1 MTRAIILNLSFFVIL
16 WILIFLFEYLFVM
29 KKRIKGK
36 SKKKSVDQV
45 MEFIYLIG
53 RFKLDK
59 NKVVYNKMAKW
70 CSIIN
75 GFIISAVVTVI
86 SNIDLYIV
94 WQLLIGFVLLFALI
108 YSLYEIYGRHLA
120 KKWGLKNE

>member
-1 MTRAIILNLSFFVIL
+1 MTRTIIVNLSFFVIL

>member
-1 MTRAIILNLSFFVIL
+1 MTRAIIINLSFFVIL

>member
-1 MTRAIILNLSFFVIL
+1 MTRAIIVNLSFFVIL

-29 KKRIKGK
+29 KKRIKGR

>member
-1 MTRAIILNLSFFVIL
+1 MTRAIIVNLSFFVIL

-36 SKKKSVDQV
+36 SKKKNVDQV

>member
-1 MTRAIILNLSFFVIL
+1 MTRAIIVNLSFFVIL
-16 WILIFLFEYLFVM
+16 SILIFLFEYLFVM
-29 KKRIKGK
+29 KKRIKGR

>member
-1 MTRAIILNLSFFVIL
+1 MTRTIIVNLSFFVIL

-36 SKKKSVDQV
+36 SKKKSIDQV

>member
-1 MTRAIILNLSFFVIL
+1 MTRAIIINLSFFVIL

-36 SKKKSVDQV
+36 SKKKNVDQV

>member
-1 MTRAIILNLSFFVIL
+1 MTRTIIVNLSFFVIL

-29 KKRIKGK
+29 KKRVKGK

>member
-1 MTRAIILNLSFFVIL
+1 
-16 WILIFLFEYLFVM
+16 M

>member
-1 MTRAIILNLSFFVIL
+1 MTRAIIVNLSFFVIL

>member
-1 MTRAIILNLSFFVIL
+1 MTRTIIVNLSFFVIL

-29 KKRIKGK
+29 KKRIKGR

>member
-1 MTRAIILNLSFFVIL
+1 MTRAIIVNLSFFFFF

-36 SKKKSVDQV
+36 SKKKNVDQV

-94 WQLLIGFVLLFALI
+94 GVLPKLFLPKSI
-108 YSLYEIYGRHLA
+108 VSNLEHP
-120 KKWGLKNE
+120 

>member
-1 MTRAIILNLSFFVIL
+1 MTRAIIVNLSFFVIL

-120 KKWGLKNE
+120 KKWGSKNE